1 MRSLVRL
8 AWLQGLYFVVTGV
21 WPLVHMA
28 SFEAV
33 TGPKTDDWLVRA
45 VGVLVLVVGLALL
58 ASAARLR
65 VPAEVALL
73 AVGSALGLATIDVVY
88 ATTDVISDLYL
99 LDALAEVAL
108 VLLWGVA
115 LWRARDEPAL
125 WGREGDEPRGAWRR
139 GVP

>member
-1 MRSLVRL
+1 MRWLVRL
-8 AWLQGLYFVVTGV
+8 AWLQGIYFVVAGA

-33 TGPKTDDWLVRA
+33 TGPKTDDWLVRT
-45 VGVLVLVVGLALL
+45 VGVLVLVVGVVLL
-58 ASAARLR
+58 ASALRLR

-73 AVGSALGLATIDVVY
+73 AAGSALGLAAIEVVF
-88 ATTDVISDLYL
+88 ATRDVISDVYL
-99 LDALAEVAL
+99 LDAAAEAVL

-115 LWRARDEPAL
+115 LWRARDEPTL
-125 WGREGDEPRGAWRR
+125 WGREGGEPRGAWRR